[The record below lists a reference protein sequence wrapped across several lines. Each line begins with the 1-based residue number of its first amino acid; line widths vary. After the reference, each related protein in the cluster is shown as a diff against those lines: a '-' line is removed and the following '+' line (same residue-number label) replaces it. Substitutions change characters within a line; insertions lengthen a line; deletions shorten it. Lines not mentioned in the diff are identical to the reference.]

1 MAAAIGIDL
10 GSNKAVMGV
19 VKRKGIDI
27 VLNDGSNRT
36 TPVVIAYQQQE
47 RLIGD
52 SVKTQIKRNFK
63 NSVLF
68 PTRFLGLNA
77 QCSAQLELE
86 KKFITHKMVPM
97 ANNKIAFEVVQQGNT
112 HVFTIEQILAFYLCK
127 LHDFYVKDEV
137 TTKDIVLTIPSY
149 ASNVERQALLDAIEI
164 AGLKCLRI
172 INESTA
178 ICYNYGFFRKAD
190 LSAE

>member
-1 MAAAIGIDL
+1 M
-10 GSNKAVMGV
+10 V
-19 VKRKGIDI
+19 V
-27 VLNDGSNRT
+27 
-36 TPVVIAYQQQE
+36 AYCPQE

-63 NSVLF
+63 NSILF

-77 QCSAQLELE
+77 QCNAQLELE
-86 KKFITHKMVPM
+86 KKFVTHKIVPM
-97 ANNKIAFEVVQQGNT
+97 ANNKIGFEVLQAGNT
-112 HVFTIEQILAFYLCK
+112 HVFTIEQILAFYILK
-127 LHDFYVKDEV
+127 LHEFYVKDEV

-149 ASNVERQALLDAIEI
+149 ASNTERQALVDAADI
-164 AGLKCLRI
+164 AGLKCLRV

-190 LSAE
+190 LSKD

>member
-1 MAAAIGIDL
+1 M
-10 GSNKAVMGV
+10 
-19 VKRKGIDI
+19 
-27 VLNDGSNRT
+27 
-36 TPVVIAYQQQE
+36 IAYQQQE

-52 SVKTQIKRNFK
+52 PVKTQIKRNFK

-77 QCSAQLELE
+77 QCAAQLELE
-86 KKFITHKMVPM
+86 KRFITHNIVPM
-97 ANNKIAFEVVQQGNT
+97 ANNKIAFEVTQSGNK
-112 HVFTIEQILAFYLCK
+112 HVFSVEQVLAFYMCK
-127 LHDFYVKDEV
+127 LHEFYVKDEV

-149 ASNVERQALLDAIEI
+149 ASNVERQALLDAIDI

-178 ICYNYGFFRKAD
+178 ICYNYGFVRKAD